1 MNTEAN
7 TITGGM
13 IEPGRYRLPCIAT
26 RDIVLFPNMTL
37 HFDIARERSLNA
49 LNNAMKADRR
59 VFLTAQKDIRVEEP
73 ARSDVYNIGVVAQ
86 IKQVVKSDDRNVTR
100 VFVEGI
106 CRGELEEMYV
116 IDGDALECTTRLLPT
131 YEKTQAED
139 EEITALMREVKRLF
153 KSYTERVPR
162 MPRELIV
169 SVHTA
174 SDAQTLFENVAYNI
188 FIPTPE
194 RQALLEA
201 PAIDD
206 KLELLA
212 AILGKE
218 IEVMGIEKE
227 IQDRVAVHFD
237 RMQKEAYLR
246 EQLRII
252 TDELGES
259 YDELDELGEDDKY
272 YNDILALGLGEEHQE
287 KLLSELRRMRKMPP
301 TSQEAALISEYLDTC
316 IALPWHKSSA
326 ETYDVVK
333 AQKILDKDHYGLA
346 KVKERILETIAVKQ
360 LSPEVKGQIICLYGP
375 PGVGKTSIGR
385 SIAKALG
392 RKYVRVS
399 LGGVNDEADVRGH
412 RKTYIGA
419 MPGRILDAIKRSGV
433 NNPVMLLDEIDKLT
447 SNTRGD
453 PAAALLEALDSEQ
466 NKEFRDHYV
475 ELPFDLSRV
484 MFITTANEL
493 DTIPAPLL
501 DRMEIIE
508 LSSYTREEKLNI
520 AKKHLVPKQLRENGL
535 KASQVKFTQSAI
547 YKLIDSYTKEAGV
560 RKLERQIA
568 SLCRKAAAKL
578 VRGEADKISFT
589 EKNIKDFLGAEKIKP
604 EVMAGKNEI
613 GVVNG
618 LAWTSAGG
626 VLMPLEAIAMDGKG
640 KVEATGSLGDVMK
653 ESATIAVSYCRSVA
667 KQYGIDPEFYSKK
680 DIHIHAP
687 EGAVP
692 KDGPSAGVTLVTA
705 LVSVLSGR
713 EVRSDV
719 AMTGEITLTG
729 RVLPIGGLREKT
741 MAAYKNG
748 IKTVIIPMANKCD
761 LEEVDEKVLEGM
773 EFVFAEKISDVLERA
788 LVSRKEK

>member
-705 LVSVLSGR
+705 LVSVLSDR

>member
-1 MNTEAN
+1 MNNETN
-7 TITGGM
+7 TITQGM
-13 IEPGRYRLPCIAT
+13 IEPGRYRFPCIAT

-49 LNNAMKADRR
+49 LDNAMKTDRR
-59 VFLTAQKDIRVEEP
+59 IFLTAQKDVRVEEP
-73 ARSDVYNIGVVAQ
+73 RLSDVYRIGVVAQ
-86 IKQVVKSDDRNVTR
+86 IKQVVKNDDRNVTR

-106 CRGELEEMYV
+106 CRGELEEMYEV
-116 IDGDALECTTRLLPT
+116 DGYALECTTRLLPS
-131 YEKTQAED
+131 YERSDAAE
-139 EEITALMREVKRLF
+139 EEIIALVREVKKLF
-153 KSYTERVPR
+153 KQYSESVPR

-169 SVHTA
+169 NVHTA
-174 SDAQTLFENVAYNI
+174 SDAKTLFENIAYNI
-188 FIPTPE
+188 FVPTPE

-201 PAIDD
+201 PAVDD

-218 IEVMGIEKE
+218 IEVMSIEKD
-227 IQDRVAVHFD
+227 IQERVAVHFD
-237 RMQKEAYLR
+237 RMQREAYLR

-252 TDELGES
+252 SDELGES
-259 YDELDELGEDDKY
+259 YDELEEFGEDDKY
-272 YNDILALGLGEEHQE
+272 FKDILELGLAQEYEE
-287 KLLSELRRMRKMPP
+287 KLISELRRMRKMPS
-301 TSQEAALISEYLDTC
+301 TSQEAGLISEYLDTC

-326 ETYDVVK
+326 ETYDIVK
-333 AQKILDKDHYGLA
+333 AQRVLDKDHYGLK
-346 KVKERILETIAVKQ
+346 KVKERILETVAVKQ
-360 LSPEVKGQIICLYGP
+360 LSPEVRGQIICLYGP

-385 SIAKALG
+385 SIARALG

-399 LGGVNDEADVRGH
+399 LGGINDEADIRGH

-447 SNTRGD
+447 NNTRGD
-453 PAAALLEALDSEQ
+453 PGAALLEALDSEQ

-501 DRMEIIE
+501 DRMEVIE

-520 AKKHLVPKQLRENGL
+520 AKKHLIPKQLSENGL

-568 SLCRKAAAKL
+568 SLCRKAAARL
-578 VRGEADKISFT
+578 VRGEEEKISFNA
-589 EKNIKDFLGAEKIKP
+589 KNIADYLGAERIKP
-604 EVMAGKNEI
+604 EVMSDKNEI

-626 VLMPLEAIAMDGKG
+626 VLMPLEAVTLEGKG

-653 ESATIAVSYCRSVA
+653 ESAKLAVSYCRSVA
-667 KQYGIDPEFYSKK
+667 KKYGIDNEFYNNK

-692 KDGPSAGVTLVTA
+692 KDGPSAGVALVTA
-705 LVSVLSGR
+705 LISVLSGR
-713 EVRSDV
+713 AVRGDV

-729 RVLPIGGLREKT
+729 KVLPIGGLREKT

-748 IKTVIIPMANKCD
+748 IRTVIIPEGNRSD
-761 LEEVDEKVLEGM
+761 LEEVDEKVKESLR
-773 EFVFAEKISDVLERA
+773 FVFAGKISDVLAEA
-788 LVSRKEK
+788 LV

>member
-1 MNTEAN
+1 MNSETN
-7 TITGGM
+7 TITSGM
-13 IEPGRYRLPCIAT
+13 VEPGKYRLPCIAT

-59 VFLTAQKDIRVEEP
+59 IFLTAQKDIRVEEP
-73 ARSDVYNIGVVAQ
+73 TRSDVYNIGVVAQ

-116 IDGDALECTTRLLPT
+116 IDGDALECTTKLLPT
-131 YEKTQAED
+131 YEKTQAEG

-201 PAIDD
+201 ATVDD

-218 IEVMGIEKE
+218 IEVMSIEKE

-237 RMQKEAYLR
+237 KIQKEAYLR

-252 TDELGES
+252 SDELGES

-272 YNDILALGLGEEHQE
+272 YNEILALGLGEEHQE

-316 IALPWHKSSA
+316 IALPWHNASD

-333 AQKILDKDHYGLA
+333 AQKILDKDHYGLT

-360 LSPEVKGQIICLYGP
+360 LSPEVRGQIICLYGP
-375 PGVGKTSIGR
+375 PGVGKTSIGK

-475 ELPFDLSRV
+475 EIPFDLSRV

-501 DRMEIIE
+501 DRMEVIE

-568 SLCRKAAAKL
+568 SLCRKAAAKI
-578 VRGEADKISFT
+578 VRGEAEKISFT

-604 EVMAGKNEI
+604 EVMAGRQEI

-626 VLMPLEAIAMDGKG
+626 VLMPLEAIVLDGKG

-713 EVRSDV
+713 PVRGDV

-748 IKTVIIPMANKCD
+748 IKTVIIPMANKPD
-761 LEEVDEKVLEGM
+761 LDEVDEKVLEGM
-773 EFVFAEKISDVLERA
+773 EFVFAERISDVLEKA
-788 LVSRKEK
+788 LVSQKGK

>member
-1 MNTEAN
+1 MNSETN
-7 TITGGM
+7 TITSGM
-13 IEPGRYRLPCIAT
+13 VEPGKYRLPCIAT

-59 VFLTAQKDIRVEEP
+59 IFLTAQKDIRVEEP
-73 ARSDVYNIGVVAQ
+73 TRSDVYNIGVVAQ

-116 IDGDALECTTRLLPT
+116 IDGDALECTTKLLPT
-131 YEKTQAED
+131 YEKTQAEG

-201 PAIDD
+201 ATVDD

-218 IEVMGIEKE
+218 IEVMSIEKE

-237 RMQKEAYLR
+237 KIQKEAYLR

-252 TDELGES
+252 SDELGES

-272 YNDILALGLGEEHQE
+272 YNEILALGLGEEHQE

-316 IALPWHKSSA
+316 IALPWHNASD

-333 AQKILDKDHYGLA
+333 AQKILDKDHYGLT

-360 LSPEVKGQIICLYGP
+360 LSPEVRGQIICLYGP
-375 PGVGKTSIGR
+375 PGVGKTSIGK

-475 ELPFDLSRV
+475 EIPFDLSRV

-501 DRMEIIE
+501 DRMEVIE

-535 KASQVKFTQSAI
+535 KAAQVKFTQSAI

-568 SLCRKAAAKL
+568 SLCRKAAAKI
-578 VRGEADKISFT
+578 VRGEAEKISFT

-604 EVMAGKNEI
+604 EVMAGRQEI

-626 VLMPLEAIAMDGKG
+626 VLMPLEAIVLDGKG

-713 EVRSDV
+713 PVRGDV

-748 IKTVIIPMANKCD
+748 IKTVIIPMANKPD
-761 LEEVDEKVLEGM
+761 LDEVDEKVLEGM
-773 EFVFAEKISDVLERA
+773 EFVFAERISDVLEKA
-788 LVSRKEK
+788 LVSQKGK

>member
-1 MNTEAN
+1 MNSETN
-7 TITGGM
+7 TITSGM
-13 IEPGRYRLPCIAT
+13 VEPGKYRLPCIAT

-59 VFLTAQKDIRVEEP
+59 IFLTAQKDIRVEEP
-73 ARSDVYNIGVVAQ
+73 TRSDVYNIGVVAQ

-116 IDGDALECTTRLLPT
+116 IDGDALECTTKLLPT
-131 YEKTQAED
+131 YEKTQAEG

-201 PAIDD
+201 ATVDD

-218 IEVMGIEKE
+218 IEVMSIEKE

-237 RMQKEAYLR
+237 KIQKEAYLR

-252 TDELGES
+252 SDELGES

-272 YNDILALGLGEEHQE
+272 YNEILALGLGEEHQE

-316 IALPWHKSSA
+316 IALPWHNASD

-333 AQKILDKDHYGLA
+333 AQKILDKDHYGLT

-360 LSPEVKGQIICLYGP
+360 LSPEVRGQIICLYGP
-375 PGVGKTSIGR
+375 PGVGKTSIGK

-475 ELPFDLSRV
+475 EIPFDLSRV

-501 DRMEIIE
+501 DRMEVIE

-535 KASQVKFTQSAI
+535 KAAQVKFTQSAI

-568 SLCRKAAAKL
+568 SLCRKAAAKI
-578 VRGEADKISFT
+578 VRGEAEKISFT
-589 EKNIKDFLGAEKIKP
+589 EKNIKDFLGPEKIKP
-604 EVMAGKNEI
+604 EVMAGRQEI

-626 VLMPLEAIAMDGKG
+626 VLMPLEAIVLDGKG

-713 EVRSDV
+713 PVRGDV

-748 IKTVIIPMANKCD
+748 IKTVIIPMANKPD
-761 LEEVDEKVLEGM
+761 LDEVDEKVLEGM
-773 EFVFAEKISDVLERA
+773 EFVFAERISDVLEKA
-788 LVSRKEK
+788 LVSQKGK

>member
-1 MNTEAN
+1 MV
-7 TITGGM
+7 
-13 IEPGRYRLPCIAT
+13 EPGKYRLPCIAT

-59 VFLTAQKDIRVEEP
+59 IFLTAQKDIRVEEP
-73 ARSDVYNIGVVAQ
+73 TRSDVYNIGVVAQ

-116 IDGDALECTTRLLPT
+116 IDGDALECTTKLLPT
-131 YEKTQAED
+131 YEKTQAEG

-174 SDAQTLFENVAYNI
+174 SDAQMLFENVAYNI

-201 PAIDD
+201 ATVDD

-218 IEVMGIEKE
+218 IEVMSIEKE

-237 RMQKEAYLR
+237 KIQKEAYLR

-252 TDELGES
+252 SDELGES

-272 YNDILALGLGEEHQE
+272 YNEILALGLGEEHQE

-316 IALPWHKSSA
+316 IALPWHNASD

-333 AQKILDKDHYGLA
+333 AQKILDKDHYGLT

-360 LSPEVKGQIICLYGP
+360 LSPEVRGQIICLYGP
-375 PGVGKTSIGR
+375 PGVGKTSIGK

-475 ELPFDLSRV
+475 EIPFDLSRV

-501 DRMEIIE
+501 DRMEVIE

-568 SLCRKAAAKL
+568 SLCRKAAAKI
-578 VRGEADKISFT
+578 VRGEAEKISFT
-589 EKNIKDFLGAEKIKP
+589 EKNIKDFLGPEKIKP
-604 EVMAGKNEI
+604 EVMAGRQEI

-626 VLMPLEAIAMDGKG
+626 VLMPLEAIVLDGKG

-713 EVRSDV
+713 PVRGDV

-748 IKTVIIPMANKCD
+748 IKTVIIPMANKPD
-761 LEEVDEKVLEGM
+761 LDEVDEKVLEGM
-773 EFVFAEKISDVLERA
+773 EFVFAERISDVLEKA
-788 LVSRKEK
+788 LVSQKGK

>member
-1 MNTEAN
+1 MNSETN
-7 TITGGM
+7 TITSGM
-13 IEPGRYRLPCIAT
+13 VEPGKYRLPCIAT

-59 VFLTAQKDIRVEEP
+59 IFLTAQKDIRVEEP
-73 ARSDVYNIGVVAQ
+73 TRSDVYNIGVVAQ

-116 IDGDALECTTRLLPT
+116 IDGDALECTTKLLPT
-131 YEKTQAED
+131 YEKTQAEG

-201 PAIDD
+201 ATVDD

-218 IEVMGIEKE
+218 IEVMSIEKE

-237 RMQKEAYLR
+237 KIQKEAYLR

-252 TDELGES
+252 SDELGES

-272 YNDILALGLGEEHQE
+272 YNEILALGLGEEHQE

-316 IALPWHKSSA
+316 IALPWHNASD

-333 AQKILDKDHYGLA
+333 AQKILDKDHYGLT

-360 LSPEVKGQIICLYGP
+360 LSPEVRGQIICLYGP

-475 ELPFDLSRV
+475 EIPFDLSRV

-501 DRMEIIE
+501 DRMEVIE

-535 KASQVKFTQSAI
+535 KAAQVKFAQSAI

-568 SLCRKAAAKL
+568 SLCRKAAAKI
-578 VRGEADKISFT
+578 VRGEAEKISFT

-604 EVMAGKNEI
+604 EVMAGRKEI

-626 VLMPLEAIAMDGKG
+626 VLMPLEAIVLDGKG

-713 EVRSDV
+713 PVRGDV

-748 IKTVIIPMANKCD
+748 IKTVIIPMANKPD
-761 LEEVDEKVLEGM
+761 LDEVDEKVLEGM
-773 EFVFAEKISDVLERA
+773 EFVFAERISDVLEKA
-788 LVSRKEK
+788 LVSQKGK

>member
-1 MNTEAN
+1 MNSETN
-7 TITGGM
+7 TITSGM
-13 IEPGRYRLPCIAT
+13 VEPGKYRLPCIAT

-59 VFLTAQKDIRVEEP
+59 IFLTAQKDIRVEEP
-73 ARSDVYNIGVVAQ
+73 TRSDVYNIGVVAQ

-116 IDGDALECTTRLLPT
+116 IDGDALECTTKLLPT
-131 YEKTQAED
+131 YEKTQAEG

-201 PAIDD
+201 ATVDD

-218 IEVMGIEKE
+218 IEVMSIEKE

-237 RMQKEAYLR
+237 KIQKEAYLR

-252 TDELGES
+252 SDELGES

-272 YNDILALGLGEEHQE
+272 YNEILALGLGEEHQE

-316 IALPWHKSSA
+316 ITLPWHNASD

-333 AQKILDKDHYGLA
+333 AQKILDKDHYGLT

-360 LSPEVKGQIICLYGP
+360 LSPEVRGQIICLYGP
-375 PGVGKTSIGR
+375 PGVGKTSIGK

-475 ELPFDLSRV
+475 EIPFDLSRV

-501 DRMEIIE
+501 DRMEVIE

-568 SLCRKAAAKL
+568 SLCRKAAAKI
-578 VRGEADKISFT
+578 VRGEAEKISFT
-589 EKNIKDFLGAEKIKP
+589 EKNIKDFLGPEKIKP
-604 EVMAGKNEI
+604 EVMAGRQEI

-626 VLMPLEAIAMDGKG
+626 VLMPLEAIVLDGKG

-713 EVRSDV
+713 PVRGDV

-748 IKTVIIPMANKCD
+748 IKTVIIPMANKPD
-761 LEEVDEKVLEGM
+761 LDEVDEKVLEGM
-773 EFVFAEKISDVLERA
+773 EFVFAERISDVLEKA
-788 LVSRKEK
+788 LVSQKGK

>member
-1 MNTEAN
+1 MNSETN
-7 TITGGM
+7 TITSGM
-13 IEPGRYRLPCIAT
+13 VEPGKYRLPCIAT

-59 VFLTAQKDIRVEEP
+59 IFLTAQKDIRVEEP
-73 ARSDVYNIGVVAQ
+73 TRSDVYNIGVVAQ

-116 IDGDALECTTRLLPT
+116 IDGDALECTTKLLPT
-131 YEKTQAED
+131 YEKTQAEG

-201 PAIDD
+201 ATVDD

-218 IEVMGIEKE
+218 IEVMSIEKE

-237 RMQKEAYLR
+237 KIQKEAYLR

-252 TDELGES
+252 SDELGES

-272 YNDILALGLGEEHQE
+272 YNEILALGLGEEHQE

-316 IALPWHKSSA
+316 IALPWHNASD

-333 AQKILDKDHYGLA
+333 AQKILDKDHYGLT

-360 LSPEVKGQIICLYGP
+360 LSPEVRGQIICLYGP
-375 PGVGKTSIGR
+375 PGVGKTSIGK

-475 ELPFDLSRV
+475 EIPFDLSRV

-501 DRMEIIE
+501 DRMEVIE

-568 SLCRKAAAKL
+568 SLCRKAAAKI
-578 VRGEADKISFT
+578 VRGEAEKISFT
-589 EKNIKDFLGAEKIKP
+589 EKNIKDFLGPEKIKP
-604 EVMAGKNEI
+604 EVMAGRQEI

-626 VLMPLEAIAMDGKG
+626 VLMPLEAIVLDGKG

-713 EVRSDV
+713 PVRGDV

-748 IKTVIIPMANKCD
+748 IKTVIIPMANKPD
-761 LEEVDEKVLEGM
+761 LDEVDEKVLEGM
-773 EFVFAEKISDVLERA
+773 EFVFAERISDVLEKA
-788 LVSRKEK
+788 LVSQKGK

>member
-1 MNTEAN
+1 MNSETN
-7 TITGGM
+7 TITSGM
-13 IEPGRYRLPCIAT
+13 VEPGKYRLPCIAT

-59 VFLTAQKDIRVEEP
+59 IFLTAQKDIRVEEP
-73 ARSDVYNIGVVAQ
+73 TRSDVYNIGVVAQ

-116 IDGDALECTTRLLPT
+116 IDGDALECTTKLLPT
-131 YEKTQAED
+131 YEKTQAEG

-174 SDAQTLFENVAYNI
+174 SDAQMLFENVAYNI

-201 PAIDD
+201 ATVDD

-218 IEVMGIEKE
+218 IEVMSIEKE

-237 RMQKEAYLR
+237 KIQKEAYLR

-252 TDELGES
+252 SDELGES

-272 YNDILALGLGEEHQE
+272 YNEILALGLGEEHQE

-316 IALPWHKSSA
+316 IALPWHNASD

-333 AQKILDKDHYGLA
+333 AQKILDKDHYGLT

-360 LSPEVKGQIICLYGP
+360 LSPEVRGQIICLYGP
-375 PGVGKTSIGR
+375 PGVGKTSIGK

-475 ELPFDLSRV
+475 EIPFDLSRV

-501 DRMEIIE
+501 DRMEVIE

-568 SLCRKAAAKL
+568 SLCRKAAAKI
-578 VRGEADKISFT
+578 VRGEAEKISFT
-589 EKNIKDFLGAEKIKP
+589 EKNIKDFLGPEKIKP
-604 EVMAGKNEI
+604 EVMAGRQEI

-626 VLMPLEAIAMDGKG
+626 VLMPLEAIVLDGKG

-713 EVRSDV
+713 PVRGDV

-748 IKTVIIPMANKCD
+748 IKTVIIPMANKPD
-761 LEEVDEKVLEGM
+761 LDEVDEKVLEGM
-773 EFVFAEKISDVLERA
+773 EFVFAERISDVLEKA
-788 LVSRKEK
+788 LVSQKGK

>member
-1 MNTEAN
+1 MNSETN
-7 TITGGM
+7 TITSGM
-13 IEPGRYRLPCIAT
+13 VEPGKYRLPCIAT

-59 VFLTAQKDIRVEEP
+59 IFLTAQKDIRVEEP
-73 ARSDVYNIGVVAQ
+73 TRSDVYNIGVVAQ

-116 IDGDALECTTRLLPT
+116 IDGDALECTTKLLPT
-131 YEKTQAED
+131 YEKTQAEG

-201 PAIDD
+201 ATVDD

-218 IEVMGIEKE
+218 IEVMSIEKE

-237 RMQKEAYLR
+237 KIQKEAYLR

-252 TDELGES
+252 SDELGES

-272 YNDILALGLGEEHQE
+272 YNEILALGLGEEHQE

-316 IALPWHKSSA
+316 IALPWHNASD

-333 AQKILDKDHYGLA
+333 AQKILDKDHYGLT

-360 LSPEVKGQIICLYGP
+360 LSPEVRGQIICLYGP
-375 PGVGKTSIGR
+375 PGVGKTSIGK

-399 LGGVNDEADVRGH
+399 LGGINDEADVRGH

-419 MPGRILDAIKRSGV
+419 MPGRILDAVKRSGV

-475 ELPFDLSRV
+475 EIPFDLSRV

-501 DRMEIIE
+501 DRMEVIE

-535 KASQVKFTQSAI
+535 KASQVKFTQSAS

-568 SLCRKAAAKL
+568 SLCRKAAAKI
-578 VRGEADKISFT
+578 VRGEAEKISFT

-604 EVMAGKNEI
+604 EVMAGRQEI

-626 VLMPLEAIAMDGKG
+626 VLMPLEAIVLDGKG

-713 EVRSDV
+713 PVRGDV

-748 IKTVIIPMANKCD
+748 IKTVIIPMANKPD
-761 LEEVDEKVLEGM
+761 LDEVDEKVLEGM
-773 EFVFAEKISDVLERA
+773 EFVFAERISDVLEKA
-788 LVSRKEK
+788 LVSQKGK